1 MRSLRNHTLVL
12 ASVAA
17 LGAAAGCGDLDVT
30 NPNLPDRPRVLS
42 TPGDIISLAG
52 SGLVPWYNGNH
63 DMVSAGPLNTMA
75 DAYSASWN
83 NYQMRIF
90 SSEPRTHWRNDPAAA
105 ERLTVEQLWYDSYST
120 MAGANDVLRVIAGGT
135 LNFPDSAQ
143 MRMAQTISTLMQGL
157 TLGDLAL
164 NYDKAFFVDETIGA
178 DQLASLEFLPRADI
192 RDSAVRKLEAAIALA
207 EANAFTTNAE
217 WTGGESY
224 SNEQIAQIANTAAA
238 RVLAYFPRN
247 AAENAAVDW
256 AKVRAFAA
264 EGLSKPGAEFDFV
277 FVSDGNCPDIN
288 GAEGICD
295 ALKLW
300 SNDPTTMRVDTR
312 VARMLDPTTQAS
324 PWPFPDGN
332 PRPNSPDR
340 RLGDG
345 SIGPDNPVAYNGLQP
360 DSVWAVGVNGY
371 WSRAGNSGTD
381 FMWNSDAIMNPSRG
395 SYHQS
400 NITHIRYMHLGFLD
414 PRTQYTGP
422 APIMS
427 SAENDLL
434 WADALIHLNQLD
446 LAAEKINN
454 TRVERGGLSA
464 AAAGD
469 GVAGLNTKLYYEQ
482 DIELLGLASVPF
494 YNRRRIDGLQP
505 MTPREMPVPAKELGV
520 LRQELYTFGGTFPL
534 QSETS
539 ASFSTSRRVK
549 NVHEISREIRQRSR
563 PLSRHM

>member
-30 NPNLPDRPRVLS
+30 NPNLPDRNRVLS
-42 TPGDIISLAG
+42 TPGDVISLAG
-52 SGLVPWYNGNH
+52 SGLVPWYNANH
-63 DMVSAGPLNTMA
+63 EMVSAGPLNTMA

-120 MAGANDVLRVIAGGT
+120 LAGANDVLRTIAGGT

-164 NYDKAFFVDETIGA
+164 NYDKAFFVDENISP
-178 DQLASLEFLPRADI
+178 DQLASLAFLPRAEI
-192 RDSAVRKLEAAIALA
+192 RDSAVSKLEAAIALA
-207 EANAFTTNAE
+207 EANSFTTNAE
-217 WTGGESY
+217 WTGGEAY

-256 AKVRAFAA
+256 ARVRDFAA

-312 VARMLDPTTQAS
+312 VANMLDPGTQAT

-332 PRPNSPDR
+332 PVPNSPDR

-345 SIGPDNPVAYNGLQP
+345 SIGPDGPIAYDGTQG
-360 DSVWAVGVNGY
+360 DDVWADGVNGY
-371 WSRAGNSGTD
+371 WSATGNPGTD

-400 NITHIRYMHLGFLD
+400 NITHVRYMHLGFSD
-414 PRTQYTGP
+414 PRGVFTGP
-422 APIMS
+422 APIMTA
-427 SAENDLL
+427 AENDLL

-454 TRVERGGLSA
+454 TRVDRGGLSA